1 MRLEINGHIDAAGE
15 FADTVLDDAM
25 TLWAN
30 KIAADNPDMKEMFEK
45 VEAVDITELT
55 AVLRFKLEGID
66 DWQQI
71 TTDNHEGIPELL
83 TVKVET
89 DEQGNILTDTV
100 TDNDGDSDYNDI
112 EALIAAGLPK
122 QLESA
127 ETIYSEG
134 ELTEKAGYRIG
145 DYRISVCTDE
155 LDQVVVQAEELNWQ
169 GDTRLVAETVFPA
182 DQLDKIKQ
190 HYLELAEATEG

>member
-1 MRLEINGHIDAAGE
+1 MRMEITGHVEADEMQETFGKALE
-15 FADTVLDDAM
+15 
-25 TLWAN
+25 LWAD
-30 KIAADNPDMKEMFEK
+30 KIAADNPDMKEMLDK
-45 VEAVDITELT
+45 VEAVDITEMS
-55 AVLRFKLEGID
+55 AVLRFKLEGIA

-71 TTDNHEGIPELL
+71 TTDNHSEIPELL

-100 TDNDGDSDYNDI
+100 TDNDGDSDFNEI
-112 EALIAAGLPK
+112 EALIAAGLPN
-122 QLESA
+122 QLEPA
-127 ETIYSEG
+127 DTVYSDG

-169 GDTRLVAETVFPA
+169 GDTRLVAETVFPEGN
-182 DQLDKIKQ
+182 LETIKQ